1 MNIDVNRGPRW
12 IDYKNKRVWFTDW
25 SNLEG
30 QVLTEHI
37 LRSRAAVQKEIDAGA
52 QDMLSLIIGTN
63 AVANANSLKAL
74 TENAK
79 IVAPYTKGSAV
90 VGLDAMKKS
99 LLRFVNVMSPLK
111 TKAFD
116 TQGAALEWLIN
127 L

>member
-1 MNIDVNRGPRW
+1 MDINRGPRW

-30 QVLTEHI
+30 RELTEYI
-37 LRSRAAVQKEIDAGA
+37 LRSRTAVKKEIDAGERV
-52 QDMLSLIIGTN
+52 MLSLIIGAYVVTN
-63 AVANANSLKAL
+63 ADSLKAL

-79 IVAPYTKGSAV
+79 IVAPYTRGSAV

-116 TQGAALEWLIN
+116 TQEEALEWLIG